1 MYNEYLAPYKAAVDA
16 GVGSVMSSFNIV
28 DGIPATAN
36 KWLLSDL
43 LRKEWGFKGLLVTDY
58 NSIAE
63 MSSHGIAPLKE
74 ASVRSLQA
82 GTDMDMVSFGFLNTL
97 EESLQNGEVTEEQ
110 INTACRR
117 VLEVKYKLGLF
128 DNPYK
133 YCDTLRA
140 SKQLYTTEH
149 RSIARSIAS

>member
-1 MYNEYLAPYKAAVDA
+1 M
-16 GVGSVMSSFNIV
+16 
-28 DGIPATAN
+28 
-36 KWLLSDL
+36 
-43 LRKEWGFKGLLVTDY
+43 
-58 NSIAE
+58 
-63 MSSHGIAPLKE
+63 
-74 ASVRSLQA
+74 
-82 GTDMDMVSFGFLNTL
+82 

-149 RSIARSIAS
+149 RSIARSIASETFVLLKMRSHCYPFPLKGK

>member
-1 MYNEYLAPYKAAVDA
+1 
-16 GVGSVMSSFNIV
+16 MSRVHSI
-28 DGIPATAN
+28 
-36 KWLLSDL
+36 LSMEFQP
-43 LRKEWGFKGLLVTDY
+43 LRTNGCFLICFEKNGDSRGLLVTDY

-97 EESLQNGEVTEEQ
+97 EESLQSGEVTEEQ

-149 RSIARSIAS
+149 RSIARSIASETFVYLKMMKSLLPISC